1 VTTAREA
8 LRFVAEQPVSC
19 LVLDLGLP
27 DMDGLELL
35 EMLRQQSPD
44 ARPGVVVYTG
54 RALTRGETHRI
65 QAYVDAIVLKDGNS
79 GQRLLEEVQ
88 LFIEHVQDRVQVP
101 TKAKS
106 EGQAAAVSLTGAK
119 ILVVDDDMRTVYAL
133 AALLRSKGAEVLTAD
148 TGREALDVLRENP
161 DVHGVLMDVMM
172 PEMDGYEAMRRIRD
186 VPKHSAL
193 PVLALTA
200 KALKGERERC
210 LDAGASDY
218 LTKPVDNEQLLFTLQ
233 SWMRV
238 EHHDAR

>member
-1 VTTAREA
+1 
-8 LRFVAEQPVSC
+8 
-19 LVLDLGLP
+19 
-27 DMDGLELL
+27 
-35 EMLRQQSPD
+35 
-44 ARPGVVVYTG
+44 
-54 RALTRGETHRI
+54 
-65 QAYVDAIVLKDGNS
+65 
-79 GQRLLEEVQ
+79 
-88 LFIEHVQDRVQVP
+88 
-101 TKAKS
+101 
-106 EGQAAAVSLTGAK
+106 
-119 ILVVDDDMRTVYAL
+119 
-133 AALLRSKGAEVLTAD
+133 
-148 TGREALDVLRENP
+148 
-161 DVHGVLMDVMM
+161 MM